1 MSLKKQFLKGRP
13 VCKVTFNL
21 PQEAVREAQTVHVVG
36 EFNNWDVYAT
46 PMKRLKNG
54 SFTVTVT
61 LDRGV
66 EYQFRYLID
75 ETVWENDWN
84 ADKYVPSHYGN
95 CENSVVV
102 V

>member
-1 MSLKKQFLKGRP
+1 MSLKKRFLKGRS

-21 PQEAVREAQTVHVVG
+21 RQEAAEDATAVHVVG

-46 PMKRLKNG
+46 PMKRLKDG
-54 SFTVTVT
+54 SFTVTVD
-61 LDRGV
+61 LDQGA

-75 ETVWENDWN
+75 ETIWENDWN

>member
-1 MSLKKQFLKGRP
+1 MSLKKRFLKGRP
-13 VCKVTFNL
+13 VCKVTFNI
-21 PQEAVREAQTVHVVG
+21 PQEAVDEAQTVHVFG

-46 PMKRLKNG
+46 PMKRLKDG
-54 SFTVTVT
+54 SFTVTVD
-61 LDRGV
+61 LDQGA

-75 ETVWENDWN
+75 ETIWENDWN